1 MTYPITIVDNF
12 FEDPDGIVD
21 MAKELR
27 YYNPNSG
34 NWPAQEL
41 KIYT

>member
-1 MTYPITIVDNF
+1 MTYPITIVDDF

-21 MAKELR
+21 MANEFR

-34 NWPAQEL
+34 NWL
-41 KIYT
+41 KQN